1 MSWENKSFGEYTHVC
16 HFEEKVFGVVLSTL
30 HNTSLIEERWR
41 EGEKN
46 IYDLSTI
53 YRPSIDHLS
62 TNYRRSILVT
72 IDQLSTKCRPTIDP
86 TYVCTYIGYQNVCV
100 AHYGS
105 KWPKT
110 RFTTSLPFFSFA
122 LFSHRLASP
131 QQKTP
136 NFVKMALPSW
146 KAAVL
151 CKYRSVEVD

>member
-53 YRPSIDHLS
+53 YRPSIDQLS

-72 IDQLSTKCRPTIDP
+72 IDQLSTKCRPPNLSADITGD
-86 TYVCTYIGYQNVCV
+86 VMD
-100 AHYGS
+100 
-105 KWPKT
+105 
-110 RFTTSLPFFSFA
+110 A
-122 LFSHRLASP
+122 LFYLLLL
-131 QQKTP
+131 
-136 NFVKMALPSW
+136 N
-146 KAAVL
+146 
-151 CKYRSVEVD
+151 